1 MTCPSSRRLTAAS
14 TGEDIAAELHAET
27 CARCRAE
34 LDAMTQLV
42 DLARRIPGPPGLSPE
57 RRAAIRA
64 GVLATAELA
73 PRTTV
78 RRMAPRLGKAAI
90 AATVLATAA
99 AIGVATWGVRDARKP
114 AVAVRSRGALA
125 PPAAPPPARPSPPPP
140 AAPPDPQVASVT
152 PRAAAPHRVA
162 AAPGGARDP
171 RSPAP
176 PPDGTSTIDAR
187 NAAPVQ
193 VVAGDTTVRVA
204 SSQVEVTSRRGVVTM
219 VRVLAGA
226 AQIEQTGHVQIL
238 AAGEIWVRPDEPPRQ
253 TPEASFQAFER
264 GWAALRLG
272 HDADAIAAF
281 DQADDPGIVEDASY
295 WAAIACA
302 RAGHKLEA
310 ARRLRGFLARF
321 PTSARRDAAHTA
333 LAQLAP

>member
-1 MTCPSSRRLTAAS
+1 MTCPFSRRLTAAS

-34 LDAMTQLV
+34 LDAMIELV
-42 DLARRIPGPPGLSPE
+42 DLARRLPAPSALSPE

-64 GVLATAELA
+64 GALATAELA
-73 PRTTV
+73 PRAPV
-78 RRMAPRLGKAAI
+78 RATPRLRRVAIAAGVLAAAAAI
-90 AATVLATAA
+90 A
-99 AIGVATWGVRDARKP
+99 VATWDARDALKP
-114 AVAVRSRGALA
+114 AVAVRV
-125 PPAAPPPARPSPPPP
+125 AAEVPPPPVAPKAPPP
-140 AAPPDPQVASVT
+140 AAPMPAPDPQIADVA
-152 PRAAAPHRVA
+152 PAAAAPHQIA
-162 AAPGGARDP
+162 AAPRVAPDP
-171 RSPAP
+171 RSPALP
-176 PPDGTSTIDAR
+176 PEGTSTIDAHT
-187 NAAPVQ
+187 AAPVQ
-193 VVAGDTTVRVA
+193 LVAGDTTVRVA
-204 SSQVEVTSRRGVVTM
+204 SSTVEVTSRRGVVTM

-253 TPEASFQAFER
+253 TAEASFEAFER

-272 HDADAIAAF
+272 HYADAIAAF
-281 DQADDPGIVEDASY
+281 DQADDPGVVEDAAY

-302 RAGHKLEA
+302 RAGHRTEA

-321 PTSARRDAAHTA
+321 PTAARVEAARGA